1 MGSMIISTA
10 QGVYNKATVAG
21 SATNFSTG
29 AGVTA
34 PATSKPSTGVVF
46 DAMTNNE
53 LPSVMRVVPFV
64 ETNSL
69 TSPAMRFFGW
79 SVYGNTLWIPTP
91 ILYLDLVQGSA
102 PNASIDGTTSYFY
115 DSVTADVGVPV
126 PNVYDPANF
135 TAAQPGVATVVF
147 DMAGFQLITM
157 QFKASG
163 AATAGVLWA
172 TL

>member
-21 SATNFSTG
+21 SATTFSTG
-29 AGVTA
+29 AGITA
-34 PATSKPSTGVVF
+34 PSTSKPSTGVVF

-91 ILYLDLVQGSA
+91 ILYVDLSQGSA

-115 DSVTADVGVPV
+115 DSVTADDGTPPPNLYNPVG
-126 PNVYDPANF
+126 F
-135 TAAQPGVATVVF
+135 SSTQPGAATIVF